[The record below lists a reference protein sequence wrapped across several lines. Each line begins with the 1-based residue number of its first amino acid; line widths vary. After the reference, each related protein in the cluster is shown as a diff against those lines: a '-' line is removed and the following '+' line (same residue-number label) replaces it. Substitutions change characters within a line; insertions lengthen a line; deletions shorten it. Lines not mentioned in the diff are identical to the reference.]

1 MNTEQKL
8 YDDNGEEL
16 PNRITY
22 TVSFTY
28 DVAEVIQSIRDL
40 DDEAKIYAPD
50 IYLLVTTWAEEDT
63 GHKGKHLTATYIF
76 TDREE
81 TE

>member
-16 PNRITY
+16 PNRINY
-22 TVSFTY
+22 YFTVTY
-28 DVAEVIQSIRDL
+28 DVAEVMQSLRDTGQEYICDAEL
-40 DDEAKIYAPD
+40 YA
-50 IYLLVTTWAEEDT
+50 LVADMASEDT
-63 GHKGKHLTATYIF
+63 GHKARDLTATYIF

>member
-22 TVSFTY
+22 TLSVTY
-28 DVAEVIQSIRDL
+28 DVAQVIQSLRDVGQEVTVY
-40 DDEAKIYAPD
+40 DAD
-50 IYLLVTTWAEEDT
+50 IYSLVAQWATEDT
-63 GHKGKHLTATYIF
+63 GHKARDLTATYIY